1 MNLPADF
8 HWNHPRYTKWI
19 EGKID
24 KQHLDTKEIEGI
36 RDQAISELNKAVDEW
51 QISGQRIN
59 KYFKKLNQAAGQ

>member
-8 HWNHPRYTKWI
+8 HWNHPQYTKWI
-19 EGKID
+19 ERKFD
-24 KQHLDTKEIEGI
+24 KKNLSTEEIEGI
-36 RDQAISELNKAVDEW
+36 RDQAISELNKAVAEW